1 MCVSAFVCD
10 TNVASMPSTSHGCLA
25 FQVPIAVKDMLDVKV
40 RAWNAAKVRRQASF
54 RQADTRARVCVLLV
68 LLVLHRAT

>member
-1 MCVSAFVCD
+1 MDVS
-10 TNVASMPSTSHGCLA
+10 PS
-25 FQVPIAVKDMLDVKV
+25 QVPIAVKDMLDVKV
-40 RAWNAAKVRRQASF
+40 RAWNAAKVRRQACF